1 MFISAL
7 WCTVRF
13 YVLSVSFPFYF
24 ILNAVLGKVFMVI
37 NKGCLSPNPVCWLY
51 GLEGSE
57 LEVKYIVIISKVI
70 QLLKTE
76 CLL

>member
-1 MFISAL
+1 
-7 WCTVRF
+7 
-13 YVLSVSFPFYF
+13 
-24 ILNAVLGKVFMVI
+24 MVI

-70 QLLKTE
+70 NNIT
-76 CLL
+76 